1 MLIPLLRHQQP
12 GPGRKPARRGASRPV
27 VRAPL
32 RERLP
37 KPDFSALK
45 RFTWPLL
52 LVALLVGGAVLY
64 QQLQPY
70 LDRPIAR
77 VGIAGKL
84 TFTAPEQ
91 VESRIEPYVGTSF
104 FQVDLE
110 GLRHALEELPWI
122 SQVQVRR
129 VWPDE
134 VEIELGEH
142 LPIAR
147 WGDTALLNNR
157 GEAYEFEAIE
167 RYRHLPQLQGPERAR
182 QQMMQQ
188 YQVLSQM
195 LRAQGF
201 AIERLDLR
209 ERGSWFATLEAKE
222 SGQRIELLLGRD
234 HVVEKVRRFLT
245 IHDKTLKDQ
254 IANIARIDLRYANGL
269 AVTWLAQD
277 DAGTRAAAAGGAVN

>member
-1 MLIPLLRHQQP
+1 MLNVLLRHQQP

-37 KPDFSALK
+37 KLDFSVLK
-45 RFTWPLL
+45 RFAWPLL
-52 LVALLVGGAVLY
+52 LVALLIGGGVLY

-77 VGIAGKL
+77 IGIAGKL

-91 VESRIEPYVGTSF
+91 VEQRIEPYVSTSF
-104 FQVDLE
+104 FRVDLE
-110 GLRHALEELPWI
+110 GLRNGLEELPWI
-122 SQVQVRR
+122 AQVQVRR

-134 VEIELGEH
+134 LEIELNEY

-157 GEAYEFEAIE
+157 GEAYEVEAIE
-167 RYRHLPQLQGPERAR
+167 RYRQLPQLLGPERAR
-182 QQMMQQ
+182 QRMMQQ

-195 LRAQGF
+195 LRPRSF
-201 AIERLDLR
+201 AVARLELR
-209 ERGSWFATLEAKE
+209 ERGSWFATLEARAG
-222 SGQRIELLLGRD
+222 GQRIELLLGRD

-245 IHDKTLKDQ
+245 IHDKTLGDR
-254 IANIARIDLRYANGL
+254 IENIARIDLRYANGL
-269 AVTWLAQD
+269 AVTWLAEA
-277 DAGTRAAAAGGAVN
+277 DAGTRAAAGGAVN